1 MTRFLLKVFLF
12 LLPVGLVFA
21 FPAAVFLLAREG
33 YLIETAVRAQTSHP
47 DIIIGRAYTDTDN
60 TGIFYKTELVREKNP
75 EIITMGSS
83 RTMEFRREFF
93 AQPEAFVGASFSAA
107 YAEQFEDFI
116 RDLPPRVSVIVLGLD
131 HRIFRSDYVPL
142 APNSAMTMGKILS
155 DFFVFDWRWIYY
167 DYVRGRFS
175 FSDLLKRN
183 MNSGNIGLSA
193 LIDGN
198 GYRGDGSY
206 SYQKKLTDPA
216 RKELLAAEIQY
227 HLDALKSDR
236 SSFEYS
242 AEISLSALE
251 ALESAL
257 AAAEERDIT
266 VLGFLPPYSHSLYVE
281 MLSKDDEY
289 RESVFELPKG
299 LRAIFNR
306 YGFPLYDF
314 SDDTVLGGSKDEYI
328 DPDHPTDK
336 LNLRLLIHMAQR
348 EAALRP
354 YVDIKKAQALLQNT
368 PGDFFPFPPLK

>member
-1 MTRFLLKVFLF
+1 MTRFFFKLVLF
-12 LLPVGLVFA
+12 LLPVGLIFA
-21 FPAAVFLLAREG
+21 FPVAVFLLGREE
-33 YLIETAVRAQTSHP
+33 YSTNMAVQMQSAHP
-47 DIIIGRAYTDTDN
+47 DIVLGKAYTDTDN
-60 TGIFYKTELVREKNP
+60 TGIFYKTELVREKDP

-83 RTMEFRREFF
+83 RTMEFRKEFF
-93 AQPEAFVGASFSAA
+93 AQPESFVGASFSAA
-107 YAEQFEDFI
+107 YAEQFEGFI
-116 RDLPPRVSVIVLGLD
+116 RDLPPRVRVIVLGLD

-142 APNSAMTMGKILS
+142 APNGAMTVGKIIS

-175 FSDLLKRN
+175 FSDLLQRN

-227 HLDALKSDR
+227 HLDALKNDR

-242 AEISLSALE
+242 AEISISALK
-251 ALESAL
+251 ALDRAL
-257 AAAEERDIT
+257 AAADERDIT
-266 VLGFLPPYSHSLYVE
+266 VIGFLPPYSHSLYLE

-289 RESVFELPKG
+289 RDSVFELPKE
-299 LRAIFNR
+299 LRAVFDTF
-306 YGFPLYDF
+306 GFQLYDF

-336 LNLRLLIHMAQR
+336 LDLRLLMYMAQR
-348 EAALRP
+348 EAVLRS
-354 YVDIKKAQALLQNT
+354 YVDIKKAQDLLQNT
-368 PGDFFPFPPLK
+368 PGDFFSFPPLK